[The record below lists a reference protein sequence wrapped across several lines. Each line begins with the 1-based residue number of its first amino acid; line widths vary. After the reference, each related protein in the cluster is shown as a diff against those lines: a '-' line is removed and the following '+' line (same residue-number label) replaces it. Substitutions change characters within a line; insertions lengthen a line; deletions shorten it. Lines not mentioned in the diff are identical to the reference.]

1 MAQCETNYLV
11 AVGVP
16 IATFLLGFFASRFSL
31 SKKERLDH
39 SQRLFQNERDLSDRN
54 DAAYKE
60 LKDALASYVNSPS
73 PGLDD
78 FVKIST
84 TGDNY
89 FRKLREIGESML
101 SSNVREQTARDTFAP
116 LLKEA
121 IEKTLPNYYSTL
133 QEIAKKKGFP
143 FGGQLKRENYEP
155 IYSAVEKFA

>member
-1 MAQCETNYLV
+1 MATCETNYLV

-39 SQRLFQNERDLSDRN
+39 SQRLFQNERELSDRN
-54 DAAYKE
+54 EAAYKE
-60 LKDALASYVNSPS
+60 FKDALASYLSSPS

-78 FVKIST
+78 FVNIST

-101 SSNVREQTARDTFAP
+101 SSNIREQSSRENFAP
-116 LLKEA
+116 KLQEA

-143 FGGQLKRENYEP
+143 YSGQLKRKNYEP